1 VGDPLGQEATHSI
14 AACMGGIRTAGDL
27 VLRMQMTHKMRI
39 NEAKQFIADK
49 LGVTLEQ
56 LCDPV
61 FMSELRDERGFGT
74 QEPYITNAN
83 TGMEAKFRISEELGL
98 KINSVERFKER
109 AGLK

>member
-1 VGDPLGQEATHSI
+1 VGDPLAQEATHSI
-14 AACMGGIRTAGDL
+14 VSCMGGIRTAGDL
-27 VLRMQMTHKMRI
+27 VLRMQMTHKLKI
-39 NEAKQFIADK
+39 DEAKKYIANK

-61 FMSELRDERGFGT
+61 FMTEFRDDLGFGT
-74 QEPYITNAN
+74 QEPFVTDAN
-83 TGMEAKFRISEELGL
+83 IGMEAKFKICEVLGL